1 MTEVIKSHH
10 PESSKRAAD
19 ILNKGGVIVYPTET
33 LYGIGAGALSGNS
46 VEKVFEV
53 KGRLRGMPI
62 PILVRDKSMLAAI
75 AELND
80 TASTLAEH
88 FWPGALTLILH
99 DKGKLPGL
107 ITAGTGKVAVRISA
121 HDFVKAL
128 FEFVDQPI
136 TSTSANVSGG
146 DNLVHFTDIHE
157 AFKGKVDLIVDSG
170 NIPPSGGST
179 IVDVTANPPQI
190 LREGDI
196 KEEEIKEFI

>member
-1 MTEVIKSHH
+1 MTEVIKSHD
-10 PESSKRAAD
+10 PGSNKRAANV
-19 ILNKGGVIVYPTET
+19 LNKGGVIVYPTET
-33 LYGIGAGALSGNS
+33 LYGIGAAALNSNS
-46 VEKVFEV
+46 VKKVFEI
-53 KGRLRGMPI
+53 KGRPRGMPI
-62 PILVRDKSMLAAI
+62 PLLVRDNDMLSGI

-80 TASTLAEH
+80 IASTLAEN

-99 DKGKLPGL
+99 ARGNLPGL
-107 ITAGTGKVAVRISA
+107 ITAGSGKVAVRISA

-128 FEFVDQPI
+128 FKCVDQPI

-146 DNLVHFTDIHE
+146 GNLVDFAEIHE

-179 IVDVTANPPQI
+179 ILDVTVNPPQI

-196 KEEEIKEFI
+196 REEEIKEFI